1 VPYFEKI
8 TLLMP
13 NTFITYKIRITELVI
28 AEKNDQVI
36 SKGRV
41 IDTKAPATVIFFAF
55 VGE

>member
-1 VPYFEKI
+1 MPYFEKI